1 MAHQLTQREWEED
14 MCTRIFSLL
23 HHELYLDF
31 RYLDMALSALTFLP
45 REELR
50 TIATDGTALYYPPEQ
65 IIRVFR
71 KNPLFLDRAYLHSI
85 FHCLFRHLWMRGQR
99 EPVIWNL
106 ACDIAVER
114 LIDSFDRASTKR
126 ALSLSRKK
134 YYDHLEEENIPSSA
148 AAIYHDLLTITDPE
162 LQASLQ
168 FEFYTDDHRFWPSNP
183 SSSPSAAQAGKN
195 WENIGRRAS
204 REMEIRGQ
212 EQGDTLSQIQ
222 TQIEKG
228 RSRRSYRDF
237 LQKFT
242 VLKEELHCNENEF
255 DLNYYTYGLRLYENM
270 PLIEPLETQEMHKIS
285 EFVIVL
291 DTSYSTSGALVKNFL
306 KETFQI
312 IGQRDSFFRK
322 SHIRIIQCDNAVHA
336 DTVIRNQEDIDALLE
351 NFSLIGGGGT
361 DFRPAFAYVDQLLA
375 DGVFHHLKGLLYF
388 TDGRGIYP
396 SRRPSY
402 DTAFLFLEQE
412 DSVPEVPPW
421 AMKLVLDE
429 EELNT

>member
-1 MAHQLTQREWEED
+1 
-14 MCTRIFSLL
+14 
-23 HHELYLDF
+23 
-31 RYLDMALSALTFLP
+31 
-45 REELR
+45 
-50 TIATDGTALYYPPEQ
+50 
-65 IIRVFR
+65 
-71 KNPLFLDRAYLHSI
+71 
-85 FHCLFRHLWMRGQR
+85 
-99 EPVIWNL
+99 
-106 ACDIAVER
+106 
-114 LIDSFDRASTKR
+114 
-126 ALSLSRKK
+126 
-134 YYDHLEEENIPSSA
+134 
-148 AAIYHDLLTITDPE
+148 
-162 LQASLQ
+162 
-168 FEFYTDDHRFWPSNP
+168 
-183 SSSPSAAQAGKN
+183 
-195 WENIGRRAS
+195 
-204 REMEIRGQ
+204 MEIRGQ

-242 VLKEELHCNENEF
+242 ILKEELHCDEDEF

-270 PLIEPLETQEMHKIS
+270 PLIEPLETQEMRKIS

-388 TDGRGIYP
+388 TDWPGHLSFQTTFLRYRFSLSGTGRFCPGSP
-396 SRRPSY
+396 
-402 DTAFLFLEQE
+402 AL
-412 DSVPEVPPW
+412 V
-421 AMKLVLDE
+421 MKLVLDE
-429 EELNT
+429 EELNI